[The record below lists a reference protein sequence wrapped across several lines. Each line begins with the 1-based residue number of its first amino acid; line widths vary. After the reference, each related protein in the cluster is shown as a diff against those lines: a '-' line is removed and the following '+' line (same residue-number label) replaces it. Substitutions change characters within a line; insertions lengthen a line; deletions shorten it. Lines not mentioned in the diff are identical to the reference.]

1 MRLHLQRLVVL
12 IAIIM
17 LSSTLSLAQKGWW
30 LFDNTA
36 NLTAAVPGYGNDLVL
51 VGSHTAVAGP
61 SSGNGAIEIGV
72 GSHYNLTHGI
82 APNGGGTRVNEY
94 TLMFDFKVATLG
106 AWHTFYQTDTV
117 VTGSDGDFFKNTSG
131 FLGTWALNYST
142 TPLAVDMWYRLIIA
156 VDLGTSFKSYLNGSL
171 LLAHASQ
178 VVDDRWSL
186 APHLFLFGDD
196 DGDDGLIQVA
206 EVAIWDYALS
216 ESEIIAL
223 GVPGTAL
230 PVELTSFTASASN
243 DIVTL
248 NWETATEVNNS
259 GFSLERK
266 AQSSEWKSIGFI
278 PGYGTSA
285 EKHNY
290 SYADNVKI
298 SGKYTYRLK
307 QIDQNGQYSYSKEVE
322 VVVTPS
328 EFMLY
333 NNYPNPFN
341 PSTTISYN
349 LSADAMVSLRVYNSI
364 GELVTELFNGTQTA
378 GFYELQFR
386 SNSNGVNLASG
397 IYLIELRA
405 NENVQRIK
413 MMLNK

>member
-1 MRLHLQRLVVL
+1 MYLIQQRFFVL
-12 IAIIM
+12 IAIVM
-17 LSSTLSLAQKGWW
+17 LSSSLSIAQKGWW
-30 LFDNTA
+30 LFDNPS
-36 NLTAAVPGYGNDLVL
+36 NLTAAVPGFGNDLVL
-51 VGSHTAVAGP
+51 IGSHTAVVGP
-61 SSGNGAIEIGV
+61 AVGNGAIEIGV
-72 GSHYNLTHGI
+72 GSHYRLSHGI

-142 TPLAVDMWYRLIIA
+142 TPLAVDTWYRLVVA

-171 LLAHASQ
+171 LLEHASQ
-178 VVDDRWSL
+178 LVDDRWSL
-186 APHLFLFGDD
+186 APHLFFFGDD

-216 ESEIIAL
+216 ESEIAAL

-243 DIVTL
+243 SIVTL
-248 NWETATEVNNS
+248 NWATATEVNNS
-259 GFSLERK
+259 GFSVERK
-266 AQSSEWKSIGFI
+266 SQSADWSSVSFI
-278 PGYGTSA
+278 PGYGTSTD
-285 EKHNY
+285 KHNY
-290 SYADNVKI
+290 SFVDKI
-298 SGKYTYRLK
+298 NKTGKYTYRLK
-307 QIDQNGQYSYSKEVE
+307 QIDQNGKFSYSKEVE

-328 EFMLY
+328 EFKLY

-364 GELVTELFNGTQTA
+364 GELVTELFNGTQAA
-378 GFYELQFR
+378 GFYELQF
-386 SNSNGVNLASG
+386 NSNMNGINLASG
-397 IYLIELRA
+397 IYFVELRA

>member
-1 MRLHLQRLVVL
+1 MLSHLQRFLVL

-30 LFDNTA
+30 LFDNA
-36 NLTAAVPGYGNDLVL
+36 AKLTEAVPGFGNDLIL
-51 VGSHTAVAGP
+51 VGSHTAVPGVSEYNSAV
-61 SSGNGAIEIGV
+61 EIGV
-72 GSHYNLTHGI
+72 GSHYKLNHGI
-82 APNGGGTRVNEY
+82 APNGGGTKVNEY
-94 TLMFDFKVATLG
+94 TLMYDFKVATLG
-106 AWHTFYQTDTV
+106 AWHTFYQTDTA

-142 TPLAVDMWYRLIIA
+142 TPLAVDMWYRLVVA

-171 LLAHASQ
+171 LLEHASQ
-178 VVDDRWSL
+178 PIDDRWSL
-186 APHLFLFGDD
+186 APHMFLFGDD
-196 DGDDGLIQVA
+196 DGDDGLIDVA

-216 ESEIIAL
+216 ESEIAAL

-230 PVELTSFTASASN
+230 PVEFTSFTASTSN

-259 GFSLERK
+259 GFSIERK
-266 AQSSEWKSIGFI
+266 NQSADWKSVGFI

-285 EKHNY
+285 DKHNY
-290 SYADNVKI
+290 SFVDKI
-298 SGKYTYRLK
+298 NNAGKYTYRLK
-307 QIDQNGQYSYSKEVE
+307 QIDQNGQFSYSKEVE

-328 EFMLY
+328 EFKLY

-341 PSTTISYN
+341 PATTISYN
-349 LSADAMVSLRVYNSI
+349 LAADAMVSLRVYNSI
-364 GELVTELFNGTQTA
+364 GELVTELFSGNQAA
-378 GFYELQFR
+378 GFYELQF
-386 SNSNGVNLASG
+386 NSNMNGVSLSSG
-397 IYLIELRA
+397 IYLVELRA